1 MSGAATTMEVPL
13 FPLGTVLYPDGPLPL
28 RLFETRYIDMVG
40 RCMREQTPFGVVAI
54 SEGKEVGP
62 SEIYEL
68 GTLARI
74 VDFYQGSDG
83 LLGITAIGHE
93 RFRVISEH
101 TASDGLRMGEVELLP
116 AEPAVELPGG
126 YSALAEMLDSV
137 LDDLGKLYED
147 LPRRLDDASWVGYRF
162 CEILPIAL
170 EQKQMCLERADC
182 RQRLDIVAA
191 VLEQVR
197 MPSPDAPEAS

>member
-162 CEILPIAL
+162 CEILPIRL
-170 EQKQMCLERADC
+170 PQKQQCLELEDALA
-182 RQRLDIVAA
+182 RLEIIAT
-191 VLEQVR
+191 VLSRVPGGQQQ
-197 MPSPDAPEAS
+197 